1 MKSLAL
7 AKIKGCFVAKPGVQ
21 MIAKIA
27 KALSVVIE
35 EFDKVKVK
43 SIILKVKIDLRIKI
57 KGEKP

>member
-1 MKSLAL
+1 
-7 AKIKGCFVAKPGVQ
+7 

-43 SIILKVKIDLRIKI
+43 SIILKVKIDLKIKM